1 MRVARGV
8 EDEDE
13 EDAYDGEADEDQGRD
28 CALDDAAGEERDG
41 GDEEDERDEAEDG
54 GGVHG
59 ERVVAL
65 GDVVRGG
72 VDEARAGGEDGFGV
86 GVCGVA
92 RGGGDAVGRF
102 AGGGGGFFGGGGHWD
117 VGWWSG
123 GGGVCVC
130 VCVCG

>member
-8 EDEDE
+8 EEEDE
-13 EDAYDGEADEDQGRD
+13 EDADNGEGDEDEDRD
-28 CALDDAAGEERDG
+28 GALDDAGGEERDG
-41 GDEEDERDEAEDG
+41 GDEEDECDEAEEG

-59 ERVVAL
+59 EGVVAL

-92 RGGGDAVGRF
+92 AGGGDAVGGF
-102 AGGGGGFFGGGGHWD
+102 AGGGGGGFGGGCHWD
-117 VGWWSG
+117 VGGWSG
-123 GGGVCVC
+123 EGDVC